1 MSTSRNELF
10 PVFLKVH
17 ELNVLL
23 VGGGNVALE
32 KLTFLFKSSPQA
44 NVTLVAD
51 RILPEVRAIAKKHAS
66 LRLFERRFGWNDLHG
81 KQLAILATDDRPLH
95 EQIREYTRGTSL
107 LLNVADTPE
116 LCDLYLG
123 GIVTKGDLKI
133 AISTNGRSPTL
144 AKRIRQYLEEALPE
158 ETQALIDQL
167 DRYRKTLKG
176 DFAEKVRALNRATAS
191 LIDSSERD

>member
-1 MSTSRNELF
+1 M
-10 PVFLKVH
+10 
-17 ELNVLL
+17 
-23 VGGGNVALE
+23 
-32 KLTFLFKSSPQA
+32 
-44 NVTLVAD
+44 
-51 RILPEVRAIAKKHAS
+51 RAIAKKHAS